1 MHSKVEVVDA
11 HEKGRFEVFLYK
23 CLAPIPFRKYRR
35 RKAYLKIA
43 IPKGFSKKLLF
54 FDGKLVGQIEYA
66 PAEVS
71 GYPISCDEK
80 YVVLNCIWVLRKAKG
95 HNFVNCLWKR

>member
-1 MHSKVEVVDA
+1 MKYTVFLEGLAELHSKVEVVDA
-11 HEKGRFEVFLYK
+11 HEKSRFEIFLYK

-54 FDGKLVGQIEYA
+54 F
-66 PAEVS
+66 
-71 GYPISCDEK
+71 
-80 YVVLNCIWVLRKAKG
+80 
-95 HNFVNCLWKR
+95 